1 MAKKVIS
8 IVLCLALVVALAVP
22 AFAATVFFTSTVDG
36 YDCVGSGYVTK
47 TYAKATFEGTPYNGG
62 MIPPAETCNCSSTM
76 NVFSSNGQLITSVS
90 RTGNIYCT
98 SSYSSSSGA
107 IARTVSMFSFQS
119 RSWGGYTLYA

>member
-1 MAKKVIS
+1 MSKR
-8 IVLCLALVVALAVP
+8 IVSAILCLALVVAMAIP

-36 YDCVGSGYVTK
+36 Y
-47 TYAKATFEGTPYNGG
+47 TFEGTPYRGG

-76 NVFSSNGQLITSVS
+76 NVFSGSGRLITSVS
-90 RTGNIYCT
+90 RAGNTYCT

>member
-1 MAKKVIS
+1 MSKR
-8 IVLCLALVVALAVP
+8 IVSAILCLALVVAMAIP

-36 YDCVGSGYVTK
+36 YKCVGSGYVTK
-47 TYAKATFEGTPYNGG
+47 TYAKATFEGTPYSGG
-62 MIPPAETCNCSSTM
+62 MIPRAETCNCSSTM
-76 NVFSSNGQLITSVS
+76 NVFSGSGRLITSVS
-90 RTGNIYCT
+90 RAGNTYCT

>member
-1 MAKKVIS
+1 MSKKVIS
-8 IVLCLALVVALAVP
+8 IVLCLALVVAMAVP
-22 AFAATVFFTSTVDG
+22 ALAATVFFTSTVDG
-36 YDCVGSGYVTK
+36 YKCVGSGYVTK
-47 TYAKATFEGTPYNGG
+47 TYAKATFEGTPYSGG

-76 NVFSSNGQLITSVS
+76 NVFSGSGRLITSVS
-90 RTGNIYCT
+90 RAGNTYCT

>member
-1 MAKKVIS
+1 MSKKVIS
-8 IVLCLALVVALAVP
+8 IVLCLALVVAMAVP
-22 AFAATVFFTSTVDG
+22 ALAATVFFTSTVDG
-36 YDCVGSGYVTK
+36 YKCVGSGYVTK
-47 TYAKATFEGTPYNGG
+47 TYAKATLEGTPYSGG

-76 NVFSSNGQLITSVS
+76 NVFSGSGRLITSVS
-90 RTGNIYCT
+90 RAGNTYCT

>member
-1 MAKKVIS
+1 MSKKVIS
-8 IVLCLALVVALAVP
+8 IVLCLALVVAMAIP

-47 TYAKATFEGTPYNGG
+47 TYAKATFEGTPYSGG

-76 NVFSSNGQLITSVS
+76 NVFSGSGRLITSAS
-90 RTGNIYCT
+90 RAGNTYCT
-98 SSYSSSSGA
+98 SSYSSSSVA